1 MNFLKQ
7 DKLTREEW
15 NNLEKPIN
23 NEKEKVIL
31 KMIDNGYNEPNIVV
45 KQHNCLQ
52 YYLKIN
58 NRFDDL
64 VYEVLLK
71 EKFHKINKNNIFNIQ
86 AAHHNNNYKKNK
98 NINLSKGDKI
108 KLESSLN
115 KFKNMRKDNNSIIII
130 EFLMMELLKSL
141 SKILIKEDEPE
152 NHKSYSISLYNL
164 YKYNEFFHDD
174 LNQIFKQN
182 VEVILQKYI
191 QNLSYKKVLKSISK
205 YVEHNDVNN
214 FKYLELYQHQKDIYD
229 IFKSHVEP
237 KFIWYCA
244 PTSSGKTLTP
254 IGLTN
259 EYKVLFMCAS
269 KHIGLGLAKS
279 AYYCNK
285 KIGFAFGCKNMEDI
299 RLNFNSINKFTIMKN
314 GYKKPDHS
322 DGTKVEMMICDLM
335 SFEIAM
341 IYMKAFHPLDKIVLF
356 WDEPTI
362 GLDNEDHY
370 LHEVIKQ
377 NWKLNI
383 IPNVVFSCATL
394 PKQNEITNIV
404 ENFHSKFENAY
415 FKYMDVCDQ
424 FSNVMIYDEYSNVIM
439 PHSYFKNVE
448 KMKDFLNYQGTKYYK
463 FYNCNHCAKFILFY
477 HEKFNKT
484 YLNEMFHD
492 LKHINMNYIK
502 ECYINI
508 FLSIDNQDTWTDI
521 YESYHNKYP
530 LYNETNK
537 DNTIDIGPELTTK
550 SASSLTNGPT
560 LYISNQLENISK
572 FLLMKNNINKEILKS
587 IMEKIEYNNKIDEI
601 LVQKQKDYEDKT
613 EKYKENDNVM
623 SSMRLPNDILE
634 LHREIETLQ
643 GNIKSLSLDRK
654 YIPNTKTH
662 YELWNKNRVLEYSES
677 DVYCSCIN
685 DETINSI
692 SQLATLHHV
701 YKILL
706 LMGIGVFTYNKL
718 DSEPNQHFSE
728 ETHNLENNDYVEI
741 MKYLA
746 ENKELYLILAHSDY
760 IYGTNYQFSHCY
772 LGKDMKALSQEKI
785 IQCIGRIGR
794 QDKNKHFSFRFRC
807 EEQINTFYS
816 IPSLNIEAQNMNKL
830 FV

>member
-1 MNFLKQ
+1 M
-7 DKLTREEW
+7 
-15 NNLEKPIN
+15 
-23 NEKEKVIL
+23 
-31 KMIDNGYNEPNIVV
+31 
-45 KQHNCLQ
+45 
-52 YYLKIN
+52 
-58 NRFDDL
+58 
-64 VYEVLLK
+64 
-71 EKFHKINKNNIFNIQ
+71 
-86 AAHHNNNYKKNK
+86 
-98 NINLSKGDKI
+98 
-108 KLESSLN
+108 
-115 KFKNMRKDNNSIIII
+115 
-130 EFLMMELLKSL
+130 
-141 SKILIKEDEPE
+141 
-152 NHKSYSISLYNL
+152 YNL
-164 YKYNEFFHDD
+164 YKYNEFFNED
-174 LNQIFKQN
+174 LNKVFKQN
-182 VEVILQKYI
+182 VEVVLQQFI
-191 QNLSYKKVLKSISK
+191 HNLSYKKVLKSVSK

-214 FKYLELYQHQKDIYD
+214 FKHLELYQHQKDIYD
-229 IFKSHVEP
+229 IFKRHNEP

-254 IGLTN
+254 IGMTN

-285 KIGFAFGCKNMEDI
+285 KIGFAFGCKNMEDV
-299 RLNFNSINKFTIMKN
+299 RLNFNAINKFTIMKN

-322 DGTKVEMMICDLM
+322 DATKVEMMICDLM

-370 LHEVIKQ
+370 LHEVIQK
-377 NWKLNI
+377 NWNI
-383 IPNVVFSCATL
+383 NVIPNVVFSCATL

-404 ENFHSKFENAY
+404 EKFHSKFENTY

-439 PHSYFKNVE
+439 PHNYFKDLE
-448 KMKDFLNYQGTKYYK
+448 KMKNFLNYQGTKYYK
-463 FYNCNHCAKFILFY
+463 FYNCNNCAKFILFY
-477 HEKFNKT
+477 HEKINKK
-484 YLNEMFHD
+484 YLNETFNE

-508 FLSIDNQDTWTDI
+508 LLSIDNQDTWAEI

-537 DNTIDIGPELTTK
+537 DDTIDIGPELTTK

-587 IMEKIEYNNKIDEI
+587 ILEKIEYNNKIDEI

-662 YELWNKNRVLEYSES
+662 YELWNKNRLLEYSES

-772 LGKDMKALSQEKI
+772 LGKDMKDLSQEKI

-816 IPSLNIEAQNMNKL
+816 IPSLNVEAQNMNKL

>member
-31 KMIDNGYNEPNIVV
+31 NMIDKGYNDSNIVV

-52 YYLKIN
+52 YYLKISN
-58 NRFDDL
+58 KYDSL
-64 VYEVLLK
+64 VYDVLLK
-71 EKFHKINKNNIFNIQ
+71 EQFDKINKNNMFNVQ
-86 AAHHNNNYKKNK
+86 SQSNKKNK
-98 NINLSKGDKI
+98 NNNLSKGDKI
-108 KLESSLN
+108 KLESSLQ
-115 KFKNMRKDNNSIIII
+115 KFKIMKKENKSIIII
-130 EFLMMELLKSL
+130 EFLMIELLKTL
-141 SKILIKEDEPE
+141 SKILIKEKDPE

-164 YKYNEFFHDD
+164 YKYNDFFNDE
-174 LNQIFKQN
+174 LNKIFKQN
-182 VEVILQKYI
+182 VELVLQKFI
-191 QNLSYKKVLKSISK
+191 QNLSYKRVLKSISK
-205 YVEHNDVNN
+205 YVEHNEVNN
-214 FKYLELYQHQKDIYD
+214 FKHLELYQHQKDIYN
-229 IFKSHVEP
+229 IFKRHNEP

-285 KIGFAFGCKNMEDI
+285 KIGFAFGCNNMEDV
-299 RLNFNSINKFTIMKN
+299 RLNFNAINNFTVMKN

-370 LHEVIKQ
+370 LHEVIQK
-377 NWKLNI
+377 NWKINV

-404 ENFHSKFENAY
+404 ETFHAKFENMY
-415 FKYMDVCDQ
+415 FEYMDVCDQ

-439 PHSYFKNVE
+439 PHNYFKDIE
-448 KMKDFLNYQGTKYYK
+448 KMKDFLKYQGSKYYK
-463 FYNCNHCAKFILFY
+463 FYNCNNCAKFILFY
-477 HEKFNKT
+477 HDNFNKK
-484 YLNEMFHD
+484 YLNETFHD
-492 LKHINMNYIK
+492 LKHIHMNYIK

-508 FLSIDNQDTWTDI
+508 LLSIDNQETWTKI
-521 YESYHNKYP
+521 YELYHTKYP

-537 DNTIDIGPELTTK
+537 DDTIDIGPELTTK

-587 IMEKIEYNNKIDEI
+587 ILEKIEYNNKIDEI

-685 DETINSI
+685 DGTINSI

-718 DSEPNQHFSE
+718 ESEPNQHFSE

-772 LGKDMKALSQEKI
+772 LGKDMKDLSQEKI

>member
-1 MNFLKQ
+1 MNFLQQ

-23 NEKEKVIL
+23 NEKEKTIL

-58 NRFDDL
+58 NKYDNLIYD
-64 VYEVLLK
+64 VLLK
-71 EKFHKINKNNIFNIQ
+71 EQFDKINKNNIFNIKLQ
-86 AAHHNNNYKKNK
+86 NNQNNKKNK
-98 NINLSKGDKI
+98 NNNLSKGDKI

-115 KFKNMRKDNNSIIII
+115 KFKNMRKDNKSIIII

-164 YKYNEFFHDD
+164 YKYNEFFNGD
-174 LNQIFKQN
+174 LNQVFKQN
-182 VEVILQKYI
+182 VEVVLQEFI
-191 QNLSYKKVLKSISK
+191 QNLSYKKVLKSVSK

-214 FKYLELYQHQKDIYD
+214 FKHLELYQHQKDIYD
-229 IFKSHVEP
+229 IFKSHNEP

-299 RLNFNSINKFTIMKN
+299 RLNFNAINQFTIMKN

-341 IYMKAFHPLDKIVLF
+341 IYMKAFHPLDKIILF

-370 LHEVIKQ
+370 LHQVIQK
-377 NWKLNI
+377 NWNLNV
-383 IPNVVFSCATL
+383 IPNVIFSCATL
-394 PKQNEITNIV
+394 PKQNKITNIV
-404 ENFHSKFENAY
+404 EKFHSKFENAY

-439 PHSYFKNVE
+439 PHNYFKNVE

-463 FYNCNHCAKFILFY
+463 FYNCNNCAKFILFY
-477 HEKFNKT
+477 HEKFNKK
-484 YLNEMFHD
+484 YLNETFNE

-508 FLSIDNQDTWTDI
+508 LLSIDNQETWTKI
-521 YESYHNKYP
+521 YHSYHDKYP

-537 DNTIDIGPELTTK
+537 EDIIDIGPELTTK

-587 IMEKIEYNNKIDEI
+587 ILEKIEYNNKIDEI

-654 YIPNTKTH
+654 YIPNTKIH
-662 YELWNKNRVLEYSES
+662 YELWNKNRLLEYSES

-772 LGKDMKALSQEKI
+772 LGKDMKDLSQEKI

-807 EEQINTFYS
+807 QEQINTFYS